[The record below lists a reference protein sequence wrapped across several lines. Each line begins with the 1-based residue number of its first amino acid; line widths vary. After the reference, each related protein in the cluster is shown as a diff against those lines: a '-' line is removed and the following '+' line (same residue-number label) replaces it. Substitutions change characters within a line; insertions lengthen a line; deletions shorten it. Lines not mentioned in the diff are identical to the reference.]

1 MQLTLFTSGQTG
13 NQTTTVYPNQVIV
26 TDEQT
31 LIQAVQFDHVAAS
44 YQNNTRSTTNFLQSD
59 VVVMDIDNDHTE
71 NPDEWVTA
79 EMLEELFDDYQFALA
94 TSRNHMLIKGTKAA
108 RPKFHIY
115 FPIESITDSG
125 PLILIFSGFGFN
137 SPT

>member
-31 LIQAVQFDHVAAS
+31 LIQAVQFDHVTAR

-94 TSRNHMLIKGTKAA
+94 TSRNHMLIKEQRQHGQNFT
-108 RPKFHIY
+108 
-115 FPIESITDSG
+115 SIFLLNQS
-125 PLILIFSGFGFN
+125 LILKSMWHSRRN
-137 SPT
+137 

>member
-1 MQLTLFTSGQTG
+1 MQLTLFTSGQAG
-13 NQTTTVYPNQVIV
+13 NQTNTVYPNHVSV
-26 TDEQT
+26 TDEQS

-79 EMLEELFDDYQFALA
+79 EMLEELFDDYQFSLV
-94 TSRNHMLIKGTKAA
+94 TSRNHLLVKGTKSA
-108 RPKFHIY
+108 RPKYHIY
-115 FPIESITDSG
+115 FPIH
-125 PLILIFSGFGFN
+125 IFKDMPCLGR
-137 SPT
+137 